1 MAAPTAGLALPR
13 STPQPVVCG
22 QLASSHNPIT
32 GSTLVVSDCIVG
44 SVVNTWTHSP
54 RPNVVHVSPTHEPII
69 AIPIATTNETWA
81 DLGRPA
87 PSSFA
92 TRVETAEL
100 RVTGIVYNNDV
111 VWMTMAAVANAV
123 CGSRR

>member
-1 MAAPTAGLALPR
+1 MPHTCYLIRPDQHVCARWRTVDAAALAQALQR
-13 STPQPVVCG
+13 
-22 QLASSHNPIT
+22 AT
-32 GSTLVVSDCIVG
+32 G
-44 SVVNTWTHSP
+44 
-54 RPNVVHVSPTHEPII
+54 HEPII